1 MAHISLQIFVQMKIR
16 LSLCHMPWLKI
27 VNNWDKWKCGCVFL
41 VPLKPSCR
49 STHTIHNTY
58 KLNISIITANI

>member
-27 VNNWDKWKCGCVFL
+27 VNNLDKWKCVDGVI

-58 KLNISIITANI
+58 KLNISTITANI